1 MKCKTCGEELPDR
14 ARFCLICGTPVDQV
28 AAEPAD
34 ESQTD
39 TKQGVEK
46 DEVVPTSSDTEIESE
61 AGEGSEEPSEPVV
74 GAAAGEP
81 AAEAEV
87 AEEAGIEDEAAAEA
101 AADPE
106 QAPEEETP
114 EPASEPETE
123 PEPEAEAE
131 PAPAPAEP
139 DNDPMKTIE
148 YQPDLSDMRDM
159 PASKRLEDPL
169 DPSGL
174 GAVPLVPVAPPPRA
188 TRMRS
193 HGTRSY
199 ATSAGRQVFGDRRSV
214 SDAPVWSEHPHHFA
228 RPAST
233 PAEDED
239 QDDVIFSDDTVV
251 QEHEAAE
258 RTEEGKPSFKHFA
271 GDVRDRLGSVRAPR
285 KGVIVAAVLVV
296 AAALVVA
303 FLGFFAT
310 SWLGP
315 LAPEQP
321 PAPQVQPPSDG
332 SIAPLEGEEEEEDG
346 LPEDAPAVREAVE
359 DYSWE
364 ELSQISALIA
374 SASSDDDAIEIAET
388 YNLCGSGGELDGS
401 QTKELELTDG
411 TTATMRIA
419 GFRQDEKADGSGVA
433 GISFISEGAVTTMP
447 MCVNDVKG
455 QGWVDASLRAYLS
468 EDFLAML
475 PDEVS
480 QAIVEVEKTTNP
492 VLGTGTSQITTEDKL
507 WVPSY
512 SELVGEMTAGYR
524 HYGVYKSEG
533 EQYQLF
539 DDMGVT
545 CTENGSSVTL
555 PGVYWWLRS
564 PDPANERWFMCV
576 SPDGITSYG
585 NRPASSNAVLIG
597 FCL

>member
-81 AAEAEV
+81 EAEA
-87 AEEAGIEDEAAAEA
+87 AEEAGIEAEAEAEA

-114 EPASEPETE
+114 EHASEPET
-123 PEPEAEAE
+123 EPEAEAE

-239 QDDVIFSDDTVV
+239 QDDAIFSDDTVA

-303 FLGFFAT
+303 FLGFF
-310 SWLGP
+310 
-315 LAPEQP
+315 E
-321 PAPQVQPPSDG
+321 
-332 SIAPLEGEEEEEDG
+332 EG
-346 LPEDAPAVREAVE
+346 LVAV
-359 DYSWE
+359 
-364 ELSQISALIA
+364 
-374 SASSDDDAIEIAET
+374 
-388 YNLCGSGGELDGS
+388 
-401 QTKELELTDG
+401 
-411 TTATMRIA
+411 M
-419 GFRQDEKADGSGVA
+419 
-433 GISFISEGAVTTMP
+433 
-447 MCVNDVKG
+447 DVIRG
-455 QGWVDASLRAYLS
+455 Y
-468 EDFLAML
+468 
-475 PDEVS
+475 PDERAAYVGLLMVDGARHGHGIGTQVARAEFRRLRVEGFSRVRLAYIQGNEPARHFWTSLGFEPAGAPVS
-480 QAIVEVEKTTNP
+480 TPHYVAVPMERAI
-492 VLGTGTSQITTEDKL
+492 
-507 WVPSY
+507 
-512 SELVGEMTAGYR
+512 
-524 HYGVYKSEG
+524 
-533 EQYQLF
+533 
-539 DDMGVT
+539 
-545 CTENGSSVTL
+545 
-555 PGVYWWLRS
+555 
-564 PDPANERWFMCV
+564 
-576 SPDGITSYG
+576 
-585 NRPASSNAVLIG
+585 
-597 FCL
+597 